1 MQFTDERG
9 RLPVGEVTTIHG
21 GFHFIRGHVVDQRL
35 TRGGIRCKR
44 HLVSQTHKI
53 RSHVHGCRLPA
64 AGVSDKHNIKI
75 WEDREVA
82 LRYKAL
88 LTKQRT
94 DCCYRTPR
102 MKIRWRL
109 RVVNE
114 VVVQF
119 KEVFGERHFI
129 RKL

>member
-1 MQFTDERG
+1 
-9 RLPVGEVTTIHG
+9 
-21 GFHFIRGHVVDQRL
+21 
-35 TRGGIRCKR
+35 
-44 HLVSQTHKI
+44 
-53 RSHVHGCRLPA
+53 
-64 AGVSDKHNIKI
+64 
-75 WEDREVA
+75 
-82 LRYKAL
+82 
-88 LTKQRT
+88 
-94 DCCYRTPR
+94 